1 MMLIF
6 QIAAG
11 IVLGY
16 IVIQYHV
23 VLLRWLKSAL
33 SVVLTITVLGA
44 MVWGIV
50 SLGGTAHDWVAT
62 SPQGQRILSTLGSLA
77 LALIFL
83 GGFAWGLFGLLLLSV
98 EVLPIERVT
107 NRRAGLNKF
116 FAVIA
121 ALLYLATGVLWE
133 LPVFQGTMIGDIYW
147 GMDEWSRSNGWA
159 DTGQMIVLTLTY
171 QWSWIAYVVVRKLRG
186 KPLFEDAPLAK
197 TDSTPTEQGAEGG

>member
-16 IVIQYHV
+16 IAIQYHV
-23 VLLRWLKSAL
+23 LLLRWLRPAL
-33 SVVLTITVLGA
+33 SIVLTLVISGA
-44 MVWGIV
+44 IVWAIV
-50 SLGGTAHDWVAT
+50 GLGGAAHDWLTA
-62 SPQGQRILSTLGSLA
+62 SPQGQRLWSKLGSLV

-83 GGFAWGLFGLLLLSV
+83 AGWVWGLFGLLLLSA
-98 EVLPIERVT
+98 EVLPIERVGKE
-107 NRRAGLNKF
+107 RAGLNKF

-133 LPVFQGTMIGDIYW
+133 LPVFRETVIGEIYW
-147 GMDEWSRSNGWA
+147 GVDQWSRSNGWA

-171 QWSWIAYVVVRKLRG
+171 QWSWIAYVVVRKMRR
-186 KPLFEDAPLAK
+186 KPLWD
-197 TDSTPTEQGAEGG
+197 DG